1 MGRDTSKK
9 CIWVFFV
16 CVCVCRFVLQSSFFF
31 GFFYVLFV
39 HHTNEEVALA
49 RL

>member
-9 CIWVFFV
+9 CIWVFFFV
-16 CVCVCRFVLQSSFFF
+16 CVFVVSYYSRHFF